1 MHRTVYQCILSACR
15 QKVNGRR
22 FNVQE
27 PELDYEVESDEDW
40 EEPDDAEV
48 LSVCSTMV

>member
-1 MHRTVYQCILSACR
+1 MH
-15 QKVNGRR
+15 
-22 FNVQE
+22 E

-48 LSVCSTMV
+48 LTVRSVMLVWTAGLMHYATIHVTPHL